1 MKTSNL
7 IINLCIL
14 LIAFSLART
23 NATTRTATA
32 EDFIRMRCNTDKAQ
46 DTILSWSGMS
56 YSLEPQKQQQPL
68 FGLFGINL
76 ARCWKDNSG
85 SWQFTSR
92 ELQYYLDPETSKPL
106 YKWNN
111 PWTGETQNVVH
122 VANDPV
128 QFEYGTASAPYELQ
142 GGDYATFVNT
152 VNLFYPNPLYK
163 NATLRPYANY
173 AEYEGSELFKFF
185 TPENEV
191 LNASATFAPSMHFS
205 WTRISQWL
213 PFMNMNG
220 RPGSMMFT
228 ASGSRT
234 TFEELPQWL
243 QDDINNR
250 IPLYRHAP
258 RCMLDLPDSTSWTYF
273 QEHFESYLNGDQFP
287 IPVSAKP
294 PCQH

>member
-1 MKTSNL
+1 ME
-7 IINLCIL
+7 IIYT
-14 LIAFSLART
+14 AFH
-23 NATTRTATA
+23 
-32 EDFIRMRCNTDKAQ
+32 D
-46 DTILSWSGMS
+46 
-56 YSLEPQKQQQPL
+56 
-68 FGLFGINL
+68 
-76 ARCWKDNSG
+76 
-85 SWQFTSR
+85 
-92 ELQYYLDPETSKPL
+92 
-106 YKWNN
+106 
-111 PWTGETQNVVH
+111 
-122 VANDPV
+122 
-128 QFEYGTASAPYELQ
+128 
-142 GGDYATFVNT
+142 DYATFVNT

-234 TFEELPQWL
+234 TFEDLPQWL